1 MASINIIAPPNKT
14 LIINQSVDG
23 SDSNGVISTNVNIN
37 DGFDNTVS
45 VVYVERG
52 LQGLVGPSGL
62 RGEIGPVG
70 PPGPS
75 GAIGPVG
82 PAGSGLNKLVIGDI
96 EILPGEALNIVGQG
110 GTSVSFVSN
119 SNTINI
125 SSDVIS
131 DSYSPIGHHHNISDI
146 NSFGEAVDD
155 RVAGLLVAGEQ
166 ISLQYNDQDLNNLII
181 STTGLEIGSDIQAYS
196 SRLTKL
202 GNLAVH
208 SGAIIYGTGVDQY
221 GLLSITEAG
230 RILINDADAEAQR
243 LTLGLGDIATRDSS
257 EFAKLQGGNSF
268 TGTQSLGDGALT
280 RFSASLSNQSTSSY
294 TITQNDNGKVLSF
307 NNDASA
313 INISFTG
320 SLNIGFNCL
329 IAQMGSGQVR
339 FSGSQLANRM
349 GHDKLVG
356 KYSVATLVKT
366 TSDTIIL
373 SGDTTDANG
382 GP

>member
-1 MASINIIAPPNKT
+1 MASINIIPPPNKT
-14 LIINQSVDG
+14 LIINQSVNG

-37 DGFDNTVS
+37 NGFDNTVS

-62 RGEIGPVG
+62 RGEVGPVG

-96 EILPGEALNIVGQG
+96 EILTGETLNVVGQG

-131 DSYSPIGHHHNISDI
+131 DSYSPIGHRHNTSDI
-146 NSFGEAVDD
+146 NSFAEAVDD

-196 SRLTKL
+196 SRLTKI

-208 SGAIIYGTGVDQY
+208 SGAIIYGTGVDLY

-268 TGTQSLGDGALT
+268 TGTQSLGDGTLT
-280 RFSASLSNQSTSSY
+280 RFSASLNNQSTNTY
-294 TITQNDNGKVLSF
+294 MITQNDNGKVLSF
-307 NNDASA
+307 NNDTSA

-320 SLNIGFNCL
+320 SLNVGFNCL
-329 IAQMGSGQVR
+329 VAQMGSGQVR
-339 FSGSQLANRM
+339 FSGSELANRM

-366 TSDTIIL
+366 TLDTIIL

>member
-1 MASINIIAPPNKT
+1 MASINIIQPPNKV

-23 SDSNGVISTNVNIN
+23 SDSNNVISTNVNIN

-52 LQGLVGPSGL
+52 LQGLIGPSGL
-62 RGEIGPVG
+62 RGEIGPAG

-82 PAGSGLNKLVIGDI
+82 PAGSGLNKLVVGDI
-96 EILPGEALNIVGQG
+96 EILPGETLNIVGQG
-110 GTSVSFVSN
+110 GTSVAFN
-119 SNTINI
+119 AGSNTINI
-125 SSDVIS
+125 SSDIIS
-131 DSYSPIGHHHNISDI
+131 NSYSLIGHRHNTSDI
-146 NSFGEAVDD
+146 NSFAENVDD
-155 RVAGLLVAGEQ
+155 RVAGLLVAGQQ

-202 GNLAVH
+202 GNLSVH

-230 RILINDADAEAQR
+230 KILINDADAEAQR

-257 EFAKLQGGNSF
+257 EFAKLEGGNNF
-268 TGTQSLGDGALT
+268 TGTQSLGDGTLT
-280 RFSASLSNQSTSSY
+280 RFSASLNNQSTNNY
-294 TITQNDNGKVLSF
+294 IITQNDNGKVLSF
-307 NNDASA
+307 NNNISA

-320 SLNIGFNCL
+320 SLNVGFNCL
-329 IAQMGSGQVR
+329 VAQMGSGQVR
-339 FSGSQLANRM
+339 FSGSQLVNRM

-356 KYSVATLVKT
+356 RYSVATLVKT